1 MGKICENG
9 CITEHVAPVSGGIET
24 AQVWKLENT
33 DVSTIALE
41 LPPYGKCQRCARL
54 WCAKEFKDS

>member
-1 MGKICENG
+1 MGKIYENG

-24 AQVWKLENT
+24 AQVRKSENT

-41 LPPYGKCQRCARL
+41 MPPPGKC
-54 WCAKEFKDS
+54 